1 MKGHNIEDEDL
12 ANEEFDNKIEYW
24 KVPPYEKSIL
34 GFERIQNGKK
44 KRFTAKCDWKTKK
57 ISFRGELHHPIEVEE
72 LIEFLGLVNNRLK
85 RETGIE
91 SEESDCK
98 CEPRNSHAIEKGIFY
113 IGPEFGQQFDLIR
126 CNSCGKISRRVTVY
140 Y

>member
-1 MKGHNIEDEDL
+1 M
-12 ANEEFDNKIEYW
+12 ATEEFDNKPEYW
-24 KVPPYEKSIL
+24 KVPHEDKSIL

-57 ISFRGELHHPIEVEE
+57 ISFRGELYHPIEVED
-72 LIEFLGLVNNRLK
+72 LIEFLGYVNNKLK
-85 RETGIE
+85 RETEIE
-91 SEESDCK
+91 SEDSDCE
-98 CEPRNSHAIEKGIFY
+98 CEPKNSQVIEKGIFY
-113 IGPEFGQQFDLIR
+113 MGPEFGQQFDLMK